1 MNRSPLYYPMNRGGD
16 ADAGGAADLQT
27 DVMRFMAILSLCLM
41 AIFALVQSIPLAP
54 TTPAPDKPASNSP
67 PQTLVEE
74 TPEEAVQE
82 TEIVLTRPAPTRMA
96 ARSKSVE
103 LQRPS
108 PMPVDTAEPEETTVP
123 TKNSAPAAA
132 AVVEAALAEE
142 GFTLRF
148 ETDVAL
154 TALVARQL
162 VGFYAIT
169 PEKSLRMSISGDAIS
184 FWPASLPGRYHEMD
198 EATVPADVRAAYRNT
213 NRADDIKWGVTLPTS
228 MSRELN
234 AILSNESGGSL
245 VIAAS
250 GQIDLRH

>member
-1 MNRSPLYYPMNRGGD
+1 
-16 ADAGGAADLQT
+16 
-27 DVMRFMAILSLCLM
+27 
-41 AIFALVQSIPLAP
+41 
-54 TTPAPDKPASNSP
+54 
-67 PQTLVEE
+67 
-74 TPEEAVQE
+74 
-82 TEIVLTRPAPTRMA
+82 
-96 ARSKSVE
+96 
-103 LQRPS
+103 
-108 PMPVDTAEPEETTVP
+108 MPVDTAEPEETTVP

-132 AVVEAALAEE
+132 AVVEAELAEE

-198 EATVPADVRAAYRNT
+198 ESTVPADVLTAYRNT

>member
-16 ADAGGAADLQT
+16 AEGGGAADLQT

-54 TTPAPDKPASNSP
+54 TTPAPEKPASNSP
-67 PQTLVEE
+67 AQTLVEE
-74 TPEEAVQE
+74 SPEEDVQE
-82 TEIVLTRPAPTRMA
+82 IEIVLTRPVPVRMA
-96 ARSKSVE
+96 SRSESTE
-103 LQRPS
+103 LRRPS
-108 PMPVDTAEPEETTVP
+108 PTPARTAEPEKATAPTT
-123 TKNSAPAAA
+123 AP
-132 AVVEAALAEE
+132 VVEAAPAEE

-148 ETDVAL
+148 ETDRAL

-169 PEKSLRMSISGDAIS
+169 PEKSLRMSISEDAIS

-198 EATVPADVRAAYRNT
+198 ESTVPADVIAAYRKSS
-213 NRADDIKWGVTLPTS
+213 RADDTKWGVTLPAS

-234 AILSNESGGSL
+234 TLLANESGGSL